1 MSAREEDVV
10 LKIGIIGCGKIAEVR
25 HAPEYAEN
33 PHVELVAFC
42 DTDDDR
48 AQALADTY
56 GGRAYP
62 GVAELL
68 DSGVD
73 AVSVCVANHLHA
85 EVTIQALEAG
95 KHVLCEKPMS
105 TSAAESQ
112 AMLEA
117 AERSGKQLMVG
128 LNQRYAKAHVE
139 AKAILDSGRL
149 GEVLAFRTAF
159 CHPGPEGWT
168 GRKDSW
174 FVDRRAASFGVMADL
189 GVHKTDLI
197 HYLTGQRIVRTT
209 AVLATLDKTLPD
221 GSPIGVEDNAMA
233 IYTLESGA
241 VGGLHVS
248 WTNYGAEV
256 NATQIYC
263 TKGVLRLY
271 DDPEFSLVVETPDGV
286 ERSALDR
293 LTSNKAQ
300 TSGGRTSTGVIDAFV
315 DSIRTGVPPVA
326 SGTSA
331 AHAMDVIFA
340 NQRSAESGAAVDVPT
355 GPGVLGLGVGDALI
369 GA

>member
-1 MSAREEDVV
+1 MTDRKENAM

-42 DTDDDR
+42 DKDRDR
-48 AQALADTY
+48 AQRLADTY

-85 EVTIQALEAG
+85 QVTIQALEAG

-105 TSAAESQ
+105 TTAGESR
-112 AMLEA
+112 AMVEA
-117 AERSGKQLMVG
+117 AERAGKQLMIG
-128 LNQRYAKAHVE
+128 LNQRYAKAHIR
-139 AKAILDSGRL
+139 AKAILDSGEL
-149 GEVLAFRTAF
+149 GEVLTFRTTF
-159 CHPGPEGWT
+159 CHPGPESWT

-174 FVDRRAASFGVMADL
+174 YVDRRAASFGVMADL

-197 HYLTGQRIVRTT
+197 HYLTGQRIVRTA
-209 AVLATLDKTLPD
+209 AVLATLDKKLTD
-221 GSPIGVEDNAMA
+221 GSPIGVEDNALA

-256 NATQIYC
+256 NSTQIYC

-271 DDPEFSLVVETPDGV
+271 DDPEFSLIVEKSDGV
-286 ERSALDR
+286 EKSALDR
-293 LTSNKAQ
+293 LTSNEDQ
-300 TSGGRTSTGVIDAFV
+300 TSGGRASTGVIDAFV
-315 DSIRTGVPPVA
+315 DSIVTGEAPVA
-326 SGTSA
+326 SGLSA

-340 NQRSAESGAAVDVPT
+340 NQRSAESGAAVDVPASR
-355 GPGVLGLGVGDALI
+355 GVVARVVGDAVVE
-369 GA
+369 A